1 MMATLKR
8 AFSTVLGVFMLLQ
21 ALLIPMGM
29 KPAAVEMPDVKA
41 GELGQWVNPFIGT
54 GGLPWGC
61 AMLFPGA
68 TAPFGLVR
76 LSPDTTFPGGVNL
89 LKCGNA
95 GYYYGHKHIWGF
107 SHTRLSGTGIRD
119 QGHFRVTPAIG
130 NTDPTARMDNPLVFS
145 HKQET
150 ATAGYYAVALPGIN
164 ALAELTATDHVGAH
178 RYTFNT
184 AEDAHLFIDA
194 TSALEGKSSEGKITV
209 LPESGEIV
217 GEARV
222 HTGFTNRYDGLK
234 GYFVAQVNAPIQSYS
249 TWNGDENAAGRA
261 STEGDNVGVD
271 LNFGNVKSQPI
282 ELKIGI
288 SFVSVENARE
298 NLNAEAG
305 QTDFE
310 GVRDLTRANWEGRLS
325 SIEMTSA
332 DAQVKT
338 NFYTAM
344 YHSMIMPTNFTDVNG
359 EYLGFKNTI
368 GKADGYTYRTDMS
381 LWDTF
386 RSTHPLYVLIA
397 PDVQLDS
404 VKSLVEMAKI
414 GGSLP
419 RWPSGAGYT
428 GSMLGTPADM
438 VIAESYLKGI
448 TDFDVEAAFGYM
460 KNTALGGAPAGIDRR
475 DMADIY
481 VQYGYVPADIMLEES
496 VASTLEYAWADASI
510 GLLAEALGKTED
522 AARFTA
528 MSKSYKNVFEPESK
542 YFRARNSDG
551 SWDKNF
557 GLNVT
562 SFYDEILP
570 FTDLATAYCEGGARH
585 WRWCVPQDPAGL
597 IDLMGGKDYFVS
609 ELDQFMKDAS
619 KFRAAADPGPGY
631 WHGNQHDMHAIYL
644 FDDAGRPDLTQ
655 KWVRWALTERYSND
669 VNGLDGNDDGGT
681 LSGWYVFSA
690 IGFYPVAGTDR
701 YWIGAPIVESAKV
714 NMGGGKVLNVAA
726 KNQSAQNIYVQSVTL
741 NGQRLTN
748 SILTHAQIANGGD
761 LTFVMGSSPAANGG
775 F

>member
-95 GYYYGHKHIWGF
+95 GYYYGQKHIWGF

-130 NTDPTARMDNPLVFS
+130 NTDPLARMDNPLAFS

-150 ATAGYYAVALPGIN
+150 ATAGYYAVALPGIS

-194 TSALEGKSSEGKITV
+194 TSALEGNSTGGKITV
-209 LPESGEIV
+209 LPEAGEII
-217 GEARV
+217 GEGRV

-234 GYFVAQVNAPIQSYS
+234 GYFVAQVSAPIQSYS
-249 TWNGDENAAGRA
+249 TWNGSENVAGRA
-261 STEGDNVGVD
+261 VTEGDDVGAD
-271 LNFGNVKSQPI
+271 LNFGSIKDQPL

-305 QTDFE
+305 QASFE

-332 DAQVKT
+332 DAEVKT

-359 EYLGFKNTI
+359 DYLGFKNTV

-460 KNTALGGAPAGIDRR
+460 KNTALGGAPADTDRR

-522 AARFTA
+522 AALFTA

-551 SWDKNF
+551 TWDKNF

-597 IDLMGGKDYFVS
+597 IDLMGGRDYFVS
-609 ELDQFMKDAS
+609 ELEQFMKDAS

-714 NMGGGKVLNVAA
+714 NMGEGKVLNVVAE
-726 KNQSAQNIYVQSVTL
+726 NQSAQNIYVQSVTL
-741 NGQRLTN
+741 NGVQLHD
-748 SILTHAQIANGGD
+748 SILTHAQIANGGN